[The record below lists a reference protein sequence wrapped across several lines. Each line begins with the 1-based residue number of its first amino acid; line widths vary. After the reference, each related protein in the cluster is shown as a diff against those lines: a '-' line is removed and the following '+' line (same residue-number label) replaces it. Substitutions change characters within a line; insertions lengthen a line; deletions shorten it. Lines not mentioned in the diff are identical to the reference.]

1 MSGPPAS
8 EAAIAARGLAY
19 TYPRMATPVLRE
31 FDVAVRRG
39 ELVAV
44 TGASGC
50 GKSTLLY
57 VLGLLLRPQLGVVE
71 LAGTRVDNLDDAARS
86 RLRASAIGFVFQ
98 DAVLHPSWTVGGN
111 IEEAGLYIGM
121 DRREAARR
129 TGALADRYGVASLLS
144 RRATE
149 LSGGQAQRVALC
161 RALLREP
168 AVLLADEPTGNLDT
182 ENAQVVV
189 RGLADAARDGS
200 AVLVVTHSAAIA
212 DVCDRTVQ
220 LR

>member
-1 MSGPPAS
+1 MSVPPHTQ
-8 EAAIAARGLAY
+8 AITARGVSY
-19 TYPRMATPVLRE
+19 TYPRMHSPILRE
-31 FDVAVRRG
+31 FDVSVGRG

-57 VLGLLLRPQLGVVE
+57 VLGLLLRPQAGIVE

-86 RLRASAIGFVFQ
+86 RLRASRIGFVFQ
-98 DAVLHPSWTVGGN
+98 DAALHPAWTIGGN
-111 IEEAGLYIGM
+111 ITEAALYVGM
-121 DRREAARR
+121 DRRDAARR
-129 TGALADRYGVASLLS
+129 AGVLADRYGVAPLLS

-168 AVLLADEPTGNLDT
+168 AVVLADEPTGNLDA
-182 ENAQVVV
+182 ENAQVVI
-189 RGLADAARDGS
+189 RGLADAARGGS
-200 AVLVVTHSAAIA
+200 AVLVVTHSDSVA
-212 DVCDRTVQ
+212 DVCDRTVD
-220 LR
+220 LK